1 MLSISCYYYQLC
13 VRKTEQLGRSKKKRD
28 EVDKTVAKRKISIQQ
43 IVFLLILAI
52 FIAFSIFISLRL
64 KAGIAPDE
72 SGHFLFSKLF
82 SVTWGIPKDSA
93 ESISTGWVIK
103 GRPFVY
109 YWVNGRMIN
118 IINLL
123 HPSIT
128 DSQLLTVL
136 RLTNVFYSTTAM
148 ILLYL
153 TSKELIKNR
162 WLQILPVFLLAN
174 TLMWV
179 FLSGAVNYDNMA
191 NMFCF
196 AAVLFFVRAY
206 KWDDF
211 QKNSLLWISMI
222 ALGCL
227 VKYTILPFAVLMA
240 LMWLF
245 TGKLKQ
251 QFAGFKNAWNVKTGI
266 LTLVAGILTLSVI
279 ILYGSNLI
287 NYRSLTPVC
296 MDALDSGTCAL
307 DPMAARYHEQ
317 ALPEKLSILESIR
330 QGYPNPLEYIFYS
343 WIPKM
348 LVRIHGILGHLI
360 YYPSHIIIVFYLLY
374 VWYSMLGFKYFENSK
389 VLSRGLALLLLLYA
403 GILLLMNY
411 NSELVYGFKNIAM
424 QGRYIFPV
432 IGIATIL
439 MTRILEF
446 VKSKT
451 VLWLTVSMTILL
463 FFVSGPIKFL
473 VHSQTIFIDWFI

>member
-1 MLSISCYYYQLC
+1 M
-13 VRKTEQLGRSKKKRD
+13 
-28 EVDKTVAKRKISIQQ
+28 DKTVANRKISSQL
-43 IVFLLILAI
+43 IVFLLILAV
-52 FIAFSIFISLRL
+52 FIAFPIFISVRL

-72 SGHFLFSKLF
+72 PGHFLFSKLF
-82 SVTWGIPKDSA
+82 SETWGIPKDSA
-93 ESISTGWVIK
+93 ESIASGWVIE

-109 YWVNGRMIN
+109 YWLNGRMIN
-118 IINLL
+118 IITLL
-123 HPSIT
+123 DPGIT

-136 RLTNVFYSTTAM
+136 RLTSIFYAITAM

-153 TSKELIKNR
+153 TSKEMIKNR
-162 WLQILPVFLLAN
+162 WLQVLPVFLLAN
-174 TLMWV
+174 TLMWT

-196 AAVLFFVRAY
+196 AAILFFIRAY
-206 KWDDF
+206 KGKDF

-227 VKYTILPFAVLMA
+227 VKYTILPLAVLMA
-240 LMWLF
+240 LMWLI

-251 QFAGFKNAWNVKTGI
+251 QFTGIKNAWNDKMGI
-266 LTLVAGILTLSVI
+266 LILVAGILTLSVI
-279 ILYGSNLI
+279 MLYGSNLI
-287 NYRSLTPVC
+287 KYHSLTPTC
-296 MDALDSGTCAL
+296 LDAMDSGTCAF
-307 DPMAARYHEQ
+307 DPMAIRYHEQ
-317 ALPEKLSILESIR
+317 ALPQKLSIIGSIK
-330 QGYPNPLEYIFYS
+330 QGYPNPLEYIFYT

-374 VWYSMLGFKYFENSK
+374 VWYFMLGFKYLEDSK
-389 VLSRGLALLLLLYA
+389 TLSRGLALILLVYA
-403 GILLLMNY
+403 GILFLMNY

-432 IGIATIL
+432 IGVAYIL
-439 MTRILEF
+439 MARILEQ
-446 VKSKT
+446 VKSKA
-451 VLWLTVSMTILL
+451 VFWLTISMTILL
-463 FFVSGPIKFL
+463 FFISGPVKFL

>member
-1 MLSISCYYYQLC
+1 MD
-13 VRKTEQLGRSKKKRD
+13 KK
-28 EVDKTVAKRKISIQQ
+28 VAKRRISIQQ
-43 IVFLLILAI
+43 IVFLFILVV

-72 SGHFLFSKLF
+72 SGHLLFSKLF
-82 SVTWGIPKDSA
+82 AGTWGIPKDSA
-93 ESISTGWVIK
+93 ESISTGWVIT

-118 IINLL
+118 IITLL
-123 HPSIT
+123 FPSIT

-136 RLTNVFYSTTAM
+136 RLTNTFYSTIAM

-153 TSKELIKNR
+153 TSKEMIKNR

-174 TLMWV
+174 TLMWT
-179 FLSGAVNYDNMA
+179 FLSGSVNYDNMA

-196 AAVLFFVRAY
+196 AAILFFVRAY
-206 KWDDF
+206 KGKDF
-211 QKNSLLWISMI
+211 QKNSFLWIIMI

-227 VKYTILPFAVLMA
+227 VKYPVLPMAVLMA
-240 LMWLF
+240 LMWTI

-251 QFAGFKNAWNVKTGI
+251 QLSGFKSAWSVKSGI
-266 LTLVAGILTLSVI
+266 IAFVAGVLTLAVFM
-279 ILYGSNLI
+279 LYGSNLI
-287 NYRSLTPVC
+287 NYRSLTPIC
-296 MDALDSGTCAL
+296 ADTLDSRTCAL
-307 DPMAARYHEQ
+307 DPMAVRYHEQ
-317 ALPEKLSILESIR
+317 ALPQKLSISESIR
-330 QGYPNPLEYIFYS
+330 QGYPNPLEYLFYT

-374 VWYSMLGFKYFENSK
+374 VWYSMLGFKYLENSK
-389 VLSRGLALLLLLYA
+389 TLSRGLTLLLLLYA
-403 GILLLMNY
+403 GILLLTNY

-432 IGIATIL
+432 IGIAYIL
-439 MTRILEF
+439 MARILEF
-446 VKSKT
+446 VKNKA
-451 VLWLTVSMTILL
+451 VFWLTISMTILL
-463 FFVSGPIKFL
+463 FFISGPIKFL
-473 VHSQTIFIDWFI
+473 LHSQTIFVDWFI